1 MSSPLGLHS
10 FRGGV
15 AAGTLSALCGSSDTS
30 IDINT
35 IVVANW
41 PAIATGP
48 FKIVIDQGIST
59 EESMLVTALTTT
71 TATVTRAYDGSTAYA
86 HANGATFY
94 TAPEALA
101 MQDVANHVYD
111 TTRNDHTQY
120 MLSASLVSGYGLTA
134 MPTPAV
140 DLVYDFNKPVS
151 PVTIG
156 SNTTTTF
163 VTTDSLAVGTWLI
176 LCGASVTM
184 PAAVGTVQME
194 ITAATGVGTYEG
206 IGSRVGA
213 LAGVEA
219 ADLPISMFA
228 LLVVSTAGTFHIIIN
243 NTASATGTALASSA
257 GSTYDSGYLAVR
269 IA

>member
-1 MSSPLGLHS
+1 MTSPLGWHS
-10 FRGGV
+10 FKGGV
-15 AAGTLSALCGSSDTS
+15 AAGTLSALCGSADTS

-41 PAIATGP
+41 PSLATGP
-48 FKIVIDQGIST
+48 FKIVIDQGQAT

-101 MQDVANHVYD
+101 MQDVVNHVYD

-140 DLVYDFNKPVS
+140 AIVYDFNKPAS

-156 SNTTTTF
+156 SSGLTTM
-163 VTTDSLAVGTWLI
+163 VTTDSLAVGTWII
-176 LCGASVTM
+176 LAGASVTM
-184 PAAVGTVQME
+184 PASVGTVTME
-194 ITAATGVGTYEG
+194 ITEGTGVGSYEA
-206 IGSRVGA
+206 IGSLVGA
-213 LAGVEA
+213 LAGVEG
-219 ADLPISMFA
+219 ADLPISLFA
-228 LLVVSTAGTFHIIIN
+228 ILIVTTAGTFHIAIN
-243 NTASATGTALASSA
+243 NTASATGTALAT
-257 GSTYDSGYLAVR
+257 STNDTYASGYLAFRV
-269 IA
+269 A